1 MKRYFLMTIC
11 GLWFLSFCEPANAQA
26 PIPGQA
32 YQIPNGFQ
40 GYGAGTLISY
50 GGYNYVIN
58 PDLTTMVLANQ
69 APDSSPPADSSSPD
83 DSPPPTDDQG
93 SGQAYQIPDGYAGYA
108 AGTVISYGGSNYT
121 IGSNGTMTLADQGA
135 GQTYQV
141 PDGYAGYAAGT
152 VISYGGS
159 NYTIGSNGTMTLIVS
174 YTYSSN
180 YIIPGG
186 PKTSQNPGGVGNP
199 GPQNGRYPTS
209 PRQNFAP
216 NSGGWRGA
224 GQPGWNQGRVQNPS
238 LHGGG
243 WGAPSYRGP
252 AQNFGRQ
259 GGGYAPAMNR
269 QPQGGMGGG
278 VRRRR

>member
-58 PDLTTMVLANQ
+58 PDVTTMVLANQ
-69 APDSSPPADSSSPD
+69 ASDSSPPD
-83 DSPPPTDDQG
+83 DSPSPTDDQG
-93 SGQAYQIPDGYAGYA
+93 SGQAYQIPDRYAGYS
-108 AGTVISYGGSNYT
+108 AGTVISYRGSNYT

-174 YTYSSN
+174 FTYSSN
-180 YIIPGG
+180 YISPGG
-186 PKTSQNPGGVGNP
+186 PKTGQSPGAVGNP

-209 PRQNFAP
+209 LNQQLVR

-224 GQPGWNQGRVQNPS
+224 GQPGWNQGRVQNPGRQ
-238 LHGGG
+238 GGG
-243 WGAPSYRGP
+243 FPQGPNRGL
-252 AQNFGRQ
+252 AQNFVRQ

-269 QPQGGMGGG
+269 QRQGGMGGG

>member
-11 GLWFLSFCEPANAQA
+11 GLSLISFCEPANAQA

-69 APDSSPPADSSSPD
+69 APDSSPPADSLSPD
-83 DSPPPTDDQG
+83 DSSQPTDDQG
-93 SGQAYQIPDGYAGYA
+93 SGQAYQVPDGYAGYA

-141 PDGYAGYAAGT
+141 PDGYASYAAGT

-159 NYTIGSNGTMTLIVS
+159 NYTIGSNGTMTLNVS

-180 YIIPGG
+180 YIGPGG
-186 PKTSQNPGGVGNP
+186 PKTGQSPGAVGNP
-199 GPQNGRYPTS
+199 GPQNGRYPAS
-209 PRQNFAP
+209 LNQQLVR

-224 GQPGWNQGRVQNPS
+224 GQPGWNQGRVQNPGRQ
-238 LHGGG
+238 GGG
-243 WGAPSYRGP
+243 FQQGPNRGF
-252 AQNFGRQ
+252 AQYSGRQ
-259 GGGYAPAMNR
+259 GGGYAPAMDR
-269 QPQGGMGGG
+269 QPQRGMGGG